1 MITVLIS
8 QRCAWEAAAESYIMH
23 EYSQWEKRE
32 FKFLSLL
39 NYSDLYLVPFVIYN
53 VSAMSFRPI
62 SLVDA
67 KRTQSVT
74 DKTISATTAPAPL
87 GKKIGLYI
95 LLNK

>member
-1 MITVLIS
+1 
-8 QRCAWEAAAESYIMH
+8 
-23 EYSQWEKRE
+23 
-32 FKFLSLL
+32 
-39 NYSDLYLVPFVIYN
+39 
-53 VSAMSFRPI
+53 MSFRPI